1 MRKGL
6 IYYHPQQ
13 MKILNVFYC
22 IILSVILSTTNAKK
36 NLRKLVV
43 YYPTG
48 GENVKKDFTPYD
60 NSY

>member
-1 MRKGL
+1 
-6 IYYHPQQ
+6 
-13 MKILNVFYC
+13 MKILNLFYYV
-22 IILSVILSTTNAKK
+22 IISVILPTTNAKK

-48 GENVKKDFTPYD
+48 GENVKKDFIPYN